1 MSTARRQGFTLIEL
15 IIVLSIIGILLGL
28 ALPEYRNSVKKTRE
42 AVLKEDLFRFRELID
57 QYYHDK
63 GKYPLTL
70 QTLVDEA
77 YLRKMPEDP
86 MTKSAATWVEIRE
99 QPSLED
105 YMPTG
110 QLGVIDV
117 HSGSEAKALD
127 GTLYNT
133 W

>member
-1 MSTARRQGFTLIEL
+1 MSAARREGFTLIEL
-15 IIVLSIIGILLGL
+15 IIVLTLIGILVGL
-28 ALPEYRNSVKKTRE
+28 ALPEYRNSVKRTRE
-42 AVLKEDLFRFRELID
+42 TILKEDLFIFRKLID
-57 QYYHDK
+57 QYYQDK

-77 YLRKMPEDP
+77 YLRKIPEDP
-86 MTKSAATWVEIRE
+86 MTKSATTWVEIRE

-127 GTLYNT
+127 GSLYNT

>member
-1 MSTARRQGFTLIEL
+1 MSAARRKGFTLIEL

-28 ALPEYRNSVKKTRE
+28 ALPEFRNSIKKTRE
-42 AVLKEDLFRFRELID
+42 AVLKEDLFQFRKLID
-57 QYYHDK
+57 QYYQDK

-70 QTLVDEA
+70 QTLVEEA
-77 YLRKMPEDP
+77 YLRKVPEDP
-86 MTKSAATWVEIRE
+86 MTKSATTWVEIRE

>member
-1 MSTARRQGFTLIEL
+1 MNAARRRGFTLIEL
-15 IIVLSIIGILLGL
+15 IIVLTLIGILVGL
-28 ALPEYRNSVKKTRE
+28 ALPEFRNSVKRTRE
-42 AVLKEDLFRFRELID
+42 TVLKEDLFILRKLID
-57 QYYHDK
+57 QYYQDK

-70 QTLVDEA
+70 QTLVDEG
-77 YLRKMPEDP
+77 YLRRIPEDP
-86 MTKSAATWVEIRE
+86 ITKSTTTWVEIRE

-110 QLGVIDV
+110 QLGVIDIR
-117 HSGSEAKALD
+117 SGSEAKALD

>member
-1 MSTARRQGFTLIEL
+1 MSAARRKGFTLIEL

-28 ALPEYRNSVKKTRE
+28 ALPEFRNSIKKTRE
-42 AVLKEDLFRFRELID
+42 AVLKEDLFQFRKLID
-57 QYYHDK
+57 QYYQDK

-70 QTLVDEA
+70 QTLVEEA
-77 YLRKMPEDP
+77 YLRKIPEDP
-86 MTKSAATWVEIRE
+86 MTKSATTWVEIRE

>member
-1 MSTARRQGFTLIEL
+1 MNAARRRGFTLIEL
-15 IIVLSIIGILLGL
+15 IIVLTLIGILVGL
-28 ALPEYRNSVKKTRE
+28 ALPEFRNSVKRTRE
-42 AVLKEDLFRFRELID
+42 TVLKEDLFILRKLID
-57 QYYHDK
+57 QYYQDK

-70 QTLVDEA
+70 QTLVDEG
-77 YLRKMPEDP
+77 YLRRIPEDP
-86 MTKSAATWVEIRE
+86 ITKSATTWVEIRE

-110 QLGVIDV
+110 QLGVIDIR
-117 HSGSEAKALD
+117 SGSEAKALD